1 MKKKPPHS
9 NTVKKKAAKKHPRYN
24 DTYFCMISWRQK
36 PVHKD
41 IVLDIGKQFYKFAYD
56 LVFNTE
62 NPKPYSLTYWRRKV
76 GLPLGTY
83 KTWRL
88 KYPEFKLYTD
98 EAKELLGIIREIGM
112 ITVRFGII
120 SLVLCLLALMSL
132 KVR

>member
-1 MKKKPPHS
+1 MKKKTI
-9 NTVKKKAAKKHPRYN
+9 NTSTATKKAAKKHPRYN
-24 DTYFCMISWRQK
+24 DTYFCMLSWRQK

-41 IVLDIGKQFYKFAYD
+41 TVLDIGKQFYKFAYD
-56 LVFNTE
+56 LLFNTE
-62 NPKPYSLTYWRRKV
+62 NPKPLSLTYWRHKV
-76 GLPLGTY
+76 GLPHGTY